1 MRRKLSPY
9 VLPGLGYQQLKWLR
23 QRTCFIT
30 GEMEI
35 IATSVCDEVG
45 ISLDQ
50 LKSKDR
56 HARITEARKIFAHL
70 GRRLYMYTLRR
81 LGEYMNRDHSTMV
94 VAINRCEDFIETDQ
108 QFRDLYERC
117 FFRCIQSLNANGY
130 DNYRHPTKKMMK
142 ISQVKLLNET
152 EHGFKCEG
160 APADGSEQA
169 QETPRLVGKR
179 VSEPQE
185 TGSKEYC

>member
-1 MRRKLSPY
+1 M
-9 VLPGLGYQQLKWLR
+9 G
-23 QRTCFIT
+23 
-30 GEMEI
+30 I
-35 IATSVCDEVG
+35 IANSVCDEVG
-45 ISLDQ
+45 ISLDE

-56 HARITEARKIFAHL
+56 HAKITEARKIFAHL
-70 GRRLYMYTLRR
+70 GRRLYMYTHRR

-142 ISQVKLLNET
+142 ITQVKLLNET
-152 EHGFKCEG
+152 EHGFKCER
-160 APADGSEQA
+160 ASAYGSEQA

-185 TGSKEYC
+185 TGSK